1 MAGILIRTPLY
12 PHQRKALAFLLA
24 REQDMSSY
32 KACRKAQEKREARR
46 IKAEEELKAKAG
58 VLAVETEAEAAVK
71 TEAAAGAAES
81 AVKADVGD
89 GVVDGIGAAKQ
100 EPAAEVQE
108 EKPRVKSETIGKTL
122 DRNGKAASG
131 DPDVQVIDKM
141 DAPKSSR
148 DGNSLWEQ
156 CRDHHGKR
164 AWKNR
169 ITGEVK
175 SGKIKPNEGKGAILA
190 DDVSGEQDMADGRWV
205 WVKHSQS
212 SRSSRPRAR
221 RP

>member
-1 MAGILIRTPLY
+1 MKEWADGQGPLIRTPLY

-32 KACRKAQEKREARR
+32 KACRKLQEKREMRR
-46 IKAEEELKAKAG
+46 IKAEEELKTKAG
-58 VLAVETEAEAAVK
+58 VQAADGGAEAAVK
-71 TEAAAGAAES
+71 NE
-81 AVKADVGD
+81 VKAEAGHSDVKAEAER
-89 GVVDGIGAAKQ
+89 VDVKA
-100 EPAAEVQE
+100 EPAANGDDDAACDAAQPEPGTEVKE
-108 EKPRVKSETIGKTL
+108 EKSEINVKPETNGKTR
-122 DRNGKAASG
+122 DKKGKSASSG

-148 DGNSLWEQ
+148 DANSMWEQ

-190 DDVSGEQDMADGRWV
+190 DDVSGL
-205 WVKHSQS
+205 S
-212 SRSSRPRAR
+212 SGSG
-221 RP
+221 